1 VSKINSERTERENN
15 MSNECRLCKKKF
27 SRRKVYCTY
36 CLKKE
41 VSLLIQMSEA
51 TTDNQ
56 DLQYIADILYEKK
69 HYLESLNVLDK
80 ISEPTGELYFAL
92 AQNLIYYDI
101 DNNIERISEYLDKA
115 EVMGE
120 PVSIQLMGVVYAYK
134 VAKQAR
140 EANVTQVEVDKAILF
155 LEQADVNSDII
166 NGTLGLLYYIKAE
179 ILRES
184 SSYDGMKLIDYL
196 QEAYY
201 AYGYEAAKDML
212 ALVYN
217 EQGINLGRK
226 DSPEYKKVAED
237 FFIQAGALGNNDAK
251 LNLEL
256 LRKGVKERYYDGVIH
271 HFPSM

>member
-1 VSKINSERTERENN
+1 